1 MTITL
6 ELVFSIT
13 LLLAVLI
20 SGYTRRSILS
30 TAVLFLLVG
39 LLAGSEPIGMLNI
52 TATDPLVEGLVEMA
66 LFAVLFTDGMR
77 VGVSDLASAWR
88 LPGRALLLGMP
99 LTMFFTCLLA
109 HGLVGLSWLQ
119 AAILGAALSPTD
131 PVFAA
136 AIVGRQEVPLR
147 LRRLLNIESG
157 LNDGLALPIVVA
169 LLHVASSD
177 QPHYLRLMAEIAGG
191 VALGIVLPWVVLRLE
206 SSRFFGASDDYQ
218 PLNGFAIGVTVFL
231 LARATHVNEFLAA
244 FAAGVTIAS
253 VSPPAR
259 DAFHRFGALLAEL
272 LKLAA
277 LLVFGALMS
286 FELLAKTTLREVLF
300 VVSVLVFV
308 RAFSLLLAL
317 FRSGLGRREWWAAA
331 WFGPKGFASV
341 VYGMLIL
348 RSGIDGSERILHII
362 GLVVATS
369 IVVHSSTDVV
379 IAKWFDDDEK
389 TPVEHP

>member
-20 SGYTRRSILS
+20 SGYTHRSILS
-30 TAVLFLLVG
+30 TAVLFLSVG
-39 LLAGSEPIGMLNI
+39 LVLGSEPVGVLDIN
-52 TATDPLVEGLVEMA
+52 ATDSLVVGLVECA

-77 VGVSDLASAWR
+77 VGARDLASAWR

-99 LTMFFTCLLA
+99 LTMLFTCVLA
-109 HGLVGLSWLQ
+109 HGLIGLSWLQ

-169 LLHVASSD
+169 LLHIASSD
-177 QPHYLRLMAEIAGG
+177 QPHFLRLTGEIVGG
-191 VALGIVLPWVVLRLE
+191 IALGISLPWIVLRLE
-206 SSRFFGASDDYQ
+206 GSRFFGASEDYQ
-218 PLNGFAIGVTVFL
+218 PLNGFAIGLTVFL
-231 LARATHVNEFLAA
+231 LAQATHLNEFLAA

-259 DAFHRFGALLAEL
+259 DAFHRFGSLLAEV

-286 FELLAKTTLREVLF
+286 LELLAKTTFSEVLF
-300 VVSVLVFV
+300 VVGMLIFV
-308 RAFSLLLAL
+308 RAISLLLAL
-317 FRSGLGRREWWAAA
+317 FRSGLGKREWWTAA

-341 VYGMLIL
+341 VYGLLIL
-348 RSGIDGSERILHII
+348 RSGVDGSERMLHII

-369 IVVHSSTDVV
+369 IVVHSSTDVL
-379 IAKWFDDDEK
+379 IAKWFDEEDEISSS
-389 TPVEHP
+389 